1 VNLHLSFHNRIT
13 NVRQVINLVGN
24 FGTVFMDNGYYNKA
38 IAASPVHALPG
49 YIAGGLSWFAIPWL
63 CATTMGLSALA
74 LENNPVF
81 PTFPNRMDPA
91 DVSAGLVLPDAA
103 VALLGSGGAA
113 ATLLLIFMAVTSA
126 MSAEL
131 IAVSSIWT
139 YDIYQTYIK
148 PDASGK
154 RLIYMSHASC
164 AIYATVMAAFS
175 TGLYYAGI
183 SMGYLYLMMG
193 VIISGAVIPASLSLL
208 WDRQSWAAA
217 TFTPPLALAC
227 SLIAWL
233 VTAKKE
239 GGDLSVISTGA
250 NNPMLAGN
258 VVSLLTPLVFIPLLS
273 LAFRT
278 PKYDW
283 LSMKAIRKA
292 DDHDLA
298 AAAHM
303 DPELVLGAT
312 SQSDHEE
319 EMEQRQLKRS
329 AKIART
335 LTIFLTL
342 ALLILWPMP
351 MYGSGYIFSKKFFT
365 GWVAVGILWL
375 FCSSMCVGV
384 YPLWE
389 GRHTSGRTFKA
400 IFLDLA
406 GKRKPALHGRASPV
420 AETAEVEESKDEKA
434 AESKSPVNVS

>member
-1 VNLHLSFHNRIT
+1 
-13 NVRQVINLVGN
+13 VINLVGN

-139 YDIYQTYIK
+139 YDIYQTYIN
-148 PDASGK
+148 PNASGK

-164 AIYATVMAAFS
+164 MIYATIMAAFS

-217 TFTPPLALAC
+217 TFTPPMALVC

-239 GGDLSVISTGA
+239 GGNLSVLSTGA
-250 NNPMLAGN
+250 NYPMLAGN
-258 VVSLLTPLVFIPLLS
+258 VVSLLAPLIFIPVLS
-273 LAFRT
+273 FALRS

-292 DDHDLA
+292 NDDDLA

-303 DPELVLGAT
+303 DPELVRGAS

-319 EMEQRQLKRS
+319 QMEQRQLKRS

-335 LTIFLTL
+335 LTIVLTL

-351 MYGSGYIFSKKFFT
+351 MYGSGYIFSKSFFT
-365 GWVAVGILWL
+365 GWVSVGILWL
-375 FCSSMCVGV
+375 FCSSACVGI

-389 GRHTSGRTFKA
+389 GRHTSSHTIKA
-400 IFLDLA
+400 IFLDIT
-406 GKRKPALHGRASPV
+406 GKRKPALHGRATI
-420 AETAEVEESKDEKA
+420 AETAEVEDKADSDEGEKKA
-434 AESKSPVNVS
+434 AANVS

>member
-1 VNLHLSFHNRIT
+1 
-13 NVRQVINLVGN
+13 VINLVGN

-81 PTFPNRMDPA
+81 PTYPNRMDPA

-148 PDASGK
+148 PDASGN

-193 VIISGAVIPASLSLL
+193 VIISGAVIPASLCLL

-217 TFTPPLALAC
+217 TFTPPLALVC

-233 VTAKKE
+233 VTAKHE
-239 GGDLSVISTGA
+239 GGDLSVLSTGA

-258 VVSLLTPLVFIPLLS
+258 VVSLLAPLIFIPVLS
-273 LAFRT
+273 FTLRT

-292 DDHDLA
+292 DDTDLA

-303 DPELVLGAT
+303 DPELVRGI
-312 SQSDHEE
+312 SQQSNHEE
-319 EMEQRQLKRS
+319 EMEQRQLSRS

-335 LTIFLTL
+335 LTVVLTL
-342 ALLILWPMP
+342 CLLILWPMP
-351 MYGSGYIFSKKFFT
+351 MYGSGYIFSKPFFT
-365 GWVAVGILWL
+365 GWVSVGILWL
-375 FCSSMCVGV
+375 FCSSVCVGI

-389 GRHTSGRTFKA
+389 GRKTSGHTIKA
-400 IFLDLA
+400 IFLDIA
-406 GKRKPALHGRASPV
+406 GKRKPALHGRAT
-420 AETAEVEESKDEKA
+420 TAEVAEAEERSDED
-434 AESKSPVNVS
+434 KSRKFEASVS

>member
-1 VNLHLSFHNRIT
+1 
-13 NVRQVINLVGN
+13 
-24 FGTVFMDNGYYNKA
+24 
-38 IAASPVHALPG
+38 
-49 YIAGGLSWFAIPWL
+49 
-63 CATTMGLSALA
+63 
-74 LENNPVF
+74 
-81 PTFPNRMDPA
+81 
-91 DVSAGLVLPDAA
+91 
-103 VALLGSGGAA
+103 
-113 ATLLLIFMAVTSA
+113 
-126 MSAEL
+126 
-131 IAVSSIWT
+131 
-139 YDIYQTYIK
+139 
-148 PDASGK
+148 
-154 RLIYMSHASC
+154 
-164 AIYATVMAAFS
+164 
-175 TGLYYAGI
+175 
-183 SMGYLYLMMG
+183 MGYLYLMMG

-239 GGDLSVISTGA
+239 GGDLSVLSTGA

-258 VVSLLTPLVFIPLLS
+258 VVSLLAPLIFIPVLS
-273 LAFRT
+273 LTFRT

-329 AKIART
+329 AKIARA

-351 MYGSGYIFSKKFFT
+351 MYGSGYIFSKQFFT

-406 GKRKPALHGRASPV
+406 GKRKPALHGRSTV
-420 AETAEVEESKDEKA
+420 AETAEVEESQDEKA
-434 AESKSPVNVS
+434 AENKNPVNVS